1 MNNKVIFV
9 LLISLVLLPL
19 YASAAASLGG
29 WIPITNIK
37 DPHVV
42 HIGEFAVS
50 EYNKQTKSGLKFDS
64 VVSGESQMVSGLN
77 YRLVVAADNSGTS
90 KNYEAMVWEELWQK
104 SMNLTSFTPLLKNNY
119 FI

>member
-1 MNNKVIFV
+1 MNINVIIV

-19 YASAAASLGG
+19 YASAAAHLGG

-64 VVSGESQMVSGLN
+64 VVSGESQLVSGLN
-77 YRLVVAADNSGTS
+77 YRLLVAADDSGTS
-90 KNYEAMVWEELWQK
+90 KNYEAIVWEELRQR
-104 SMNLTSFTPLLKNNY
+104 SMNLTSFTPLLKNNRFY
-119 FI
+119 